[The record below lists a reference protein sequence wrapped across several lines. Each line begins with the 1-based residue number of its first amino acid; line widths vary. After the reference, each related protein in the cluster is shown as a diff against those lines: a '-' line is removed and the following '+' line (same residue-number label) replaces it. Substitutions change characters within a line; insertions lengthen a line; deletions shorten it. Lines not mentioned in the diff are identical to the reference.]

1 MTQTVIWN
9 GKAGILLS
17 NSAETEESGSPEDKM
32 IFMEILFPTGA
43 ALPEKGSEV
52 LILPQ
57 SQEGTVLQCRV
68 TGSNAAFC
76 RVMAAV
82 RLAEPV

>member
-9 GKAGILLS
+9 GKAGIILRS
-17 NSAETEESGSPEDKM
+17 SIETEGPGCRGNKM
-32 IFMEILFPTGA
+32 NFMEILFPAGA
-43 ALPEKGSEV
+43 ALPEAGSSV